1 MLEIMRD
8 PFGQFL
14 TVAII
19 AIIAIVVTIILYLI
33 QRQRKSLSWEIISN
47 TPLLSI
53 DEEIRGDLQVL
64 FAGKPVHDV
73 QLIIFKIINSGNVPI
88 KSTDYERPIKLKFG
102 ENALIL
108 TAKVTEKTPSSLE
121 TPIKN
126 EGTSVVLEPTLMN
139 EGDSFTIKMLVNQF
153 DDQITV
159 NGRIEGVKDIQ
170 KTTASKVQF
179 TLNFDYFGLTLI
191 FIFILILIMLF

>member
-8 PFGQFL
+8 PFWQFL

-19 AIIAIVVTIILYLI
+19 AIIAILVTIILYLI

-88 KSTDYERPIKLKFG
+88 KSTDYERPIKLKLG

-108 TAKVTEKTPSSLE
+108 TAKVIDKNPSSLE

-139 EGDSFTIKMLVNQF
+139 EGDSFTIKMMVNQF

-179 TLNFDYFGLTLI
+179 TLNLDYFGLTLI
-191 FIFILILIMLF
+191 LFIFFILIMLF